1 MDELVP
7 HGPLH
12 EDFDVLDL
20 DQVAVGNADGM
31 ILLQVDDRLF
41 QLRPDHALA
50 ISQLLFAQCAAVA
63 LPKDDDAR

>member
-41 QLRPDHALA
+41 QLRPAHALA
-50 ISQLLFAQCAAVA
+50 ISQLLAAQCAAVA
-63 LPKDDDAR
+63 LPKDP